1 MLTGILLLED
11 LYFAFYMTPK
21 QKPTTSLCQPK
32 NSSLVEKLAEI
43 DLLRSCKSVLNV
55 VFLMG
60 FKDDFDFA
68 SHFLALETIP
78 QIE

>member
-1 MLTGILLLED
+1 
-11 LYFAFYMTPK
+11 MTPK

-43 DLLRSCKSVLNV
+43 ELLRSCKLVLNV

-60 FKDDFDFA
+60 FKDDFE
-68 SHFLALETIP
+68 SHFMALETIP

>member
-21 QKPTTSLCQPK
+21 QKPTMSLCQPK

-43 DLLRSCKSVLNV
+43 DLLRSCKLVL
-55 VFLMG
+55 
-60 FKDDFDFA
+60 K
-68 SHFLALETIP
+68 
-78 QIE
+78 